1 MTVQPHD
8 DHDEKHTGMNFSIVF
23 GVVVV
28 SIMAFVAAL
37 AYLSSIAY

>member
-8 DHDEKHTGMNFSIVF
+8 DHDDKHSAQNFSIVF

-28 SIMAFVAAL
+28 STMAFVAAM
-37 AYLSSIAY
+37 AYLSSNAY